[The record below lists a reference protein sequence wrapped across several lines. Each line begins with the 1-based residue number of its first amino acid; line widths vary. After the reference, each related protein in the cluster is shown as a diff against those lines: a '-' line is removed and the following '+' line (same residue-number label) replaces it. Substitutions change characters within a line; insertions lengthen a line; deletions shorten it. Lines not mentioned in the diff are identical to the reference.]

1 MVPMWCSFLYG
12 AGAWGKYG
20 DHGVGFHRSSCAVS
34 LQVARVI
41 EAEIRAGQWTPGNA
55 APSRNQLA
63 ERFGIARETAARAHA
78 WLARAGYL
86 VAVPGVGMVVTPT
99 SRWPG

>member
-1 MVPMWCSFLYG
+1 VTSVPDDLDDLS
-12 AGAWGKYG
+12 
-20 DHGVGFHRSSCAVS
+20 GVPRY

-41 EAEIRAGQWTPGNA
+41 EAEIRSGQWTPGNA
-55 APSRNQLA
+55 VPSRNQLA

-86 VAVPGVGMVVTPT
+86 VTVPGVGMVVTPAN
-99 SRWPG
+99 RWPDEAI

>member
-1 MVPMWCSFLYG
+1 MSDDLDDLSGVPRY
-12 AGAWGKYG
+12 
-20 DHGVGFHRSSCAVS
+20 

-41 EAEIRAGQWTPGNA
+41 EAEIKVGQWTPGNA

-86 VAVPGVGMVVTPT
+86 VRIACWLLTGWRVNLVKAGY
-99 SRWPG
+99 S